1 MKVSLNAIKLIY
13 PPVSNRFADHLWE
26 NNQEV
31 KEQLINSH
39 LYMLAQ
45 RQQLYFVNY
54 TYDGDSA
61 SFKFTLMCG
70 DLKYKNLSVDLSDF
84 LVEDDMRLEVGPQY
98 IRIYPASVDVSA
110 EEPTYWATTDKL
122 LWDHSKGVITIRGDF
137 DAKAIST
144 FYLYYVGI
152 SKSNDSFTRLFKN
165 GHKNR
170 TRILSNEMQFA
181 DNACLS
187 EELMIFFFDCEET
200 MIKQYDLDESEF
212 NSPNLNDKID
222 IISDAEKAFIKVL
235 DCKYNIEKYKNY
247 PQCLDGLYD
256 KGLKSYSYYINND
269 LSFIAPKATIKGSS
283 NIFMEQDYDFI
294 FVSGENVTLFKGQ
307 DITKE
312 QAEIELS
319 V

>member
-1 MKVSLNAIKLIY
+1 MKVSLSAIKLIY
-13 PPVSNRFADHLWE
+13 PPISNRFADHLWE

-31 KEQLINSH
+31 KEQLTDSH

-45 RQQLYFVNY
+45 RQQLYFENY
-54 TYDGDSA
+54 TYNDESA
-61 SFKFTLMCG
+61 SFNFTLVCG
-70 DLKYKNLSVDLSDF
+70 DLKYENLSVDLSEF
-84 LVEDDMRLEVGPQY
+84 LVEDDMRLEAGQQH

-122 LWDHSKGVITIRGDF
+122 LWDHSKKVITIQGDF

-170 TRILSNEMQFA
+170 TKILSNEMQFA
-181 DNACLS
+181 SNARLS
-187 EELMIFFFDCEET
+187 DELMIFFFDCEET

-212 NSPNLNDKID
+212 NSSYLNDKID

-235 DCKYNIEKYKNY
+235 DCKYNTEKYKNY

-256 KGLKSYSYYINND
+256 KGLKSYSYHVDDD
-269 LSFIAPKATIKGSS
+269 LIFIAPKATIKGSS

-294 FVSGENVTLFKGQ
+294 LISGENVTLFKGQ
-307 DITKE
+307 DIAEE
-312 QAEIELS
+312 QA
-319 V
+319 